1 MGELVPHRIRGKE
14 DIGTAL
20 LRLVSEDIGAARSL
34 VIGSGPAETRI
45 HRARQK
51 LKRARSA
58 LRVLRPALGDK
69 AVAAAAQIRDAARL
83 LARARD
89 ADAAAASAR
98 SLKAVAD
105 NHSIGEDVG
114 LERVVA
120 TLDYEARS
128 THSRAMPVT
137 KVVGLLKL
145 AERQIS
151 AAPDDLDGMELFERA
166 IDRGYRRGR
175 AAMRSAMLSL
185 STPDLHRWRKTVKDL
200 WHLTR
205 LARKRLPARS
215 AALAKRLDDLSE
227 LLGLDHDHAMLA
239 ERLALSP
246 TGDPALM
253 QQLSLIAKRRR
264 ALEAEAF
271 TLGNRLYRKPPKEFR
286 KRMRLA

>member
-1 MGELVPHRIRGKE
+1 MPHRIGGKE
-14 DIGTAL
+14 DIGAAL
-20 LRLVSEDIGAARSL
+20 LRLVSEDIDAARDL
-34 VIGSGPAETRI
+34 VTGPGPAETRI
-45 HRARQK
+45 HRARRK

-69 AVAAAAQIRDAARL
+69 AIAAAAQIRDAARL

-105 NHSIGEDVG
+105 NHNAGEDVG

-120 TLDYEARS
+120 ALDYEARS
-128 THSRAMPVT
+128 THSQATPVAD
-137 KVVGLLKL
+137 VVDLLKL

-151 AAPDDLDGMELFERA
+151 AGPDDLDGAELYERA
-166 IDRGYRRGR
+166 VNRGYRRGR
-175 AAMRSAMLSL
+175 AAMRAATLTL
-185 STPDLHRWRKTVKDL
+185 ATPDLHRWRKTVKDL

-205 LARKRLPARS
+205 LARKRLPARMT
-215 AALAKRLDDLSE
+215 ALAKRLEELSE

-271 TLGNRLYRKPPKEFR
+271 TLGNRLYRGPPKKFR